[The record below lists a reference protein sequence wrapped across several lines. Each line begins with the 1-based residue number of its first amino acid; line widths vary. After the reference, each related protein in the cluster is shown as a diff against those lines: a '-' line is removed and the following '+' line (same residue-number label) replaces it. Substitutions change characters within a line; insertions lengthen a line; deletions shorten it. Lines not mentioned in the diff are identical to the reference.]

1 MRIFRLL
8 ALLALSFLPLAA
20 AHAETLL
27 NLSETRSVS
36 VRPDQITAT
45 LRAEATAGTAA
56 GVQQQVNAMM
66 TAAVARARQTQ
77 GVVVTTGGYNVWRST
92 PPAQSVP
99 PHRAASW
106 QASQTLELRGG
117 DGAAMLELVDALQQS
132 GLATAGL
139 AWGLAPETVRLA
151 RRQATELAVKALRG
165 RAEDVAALLGMR
177 FVAFKEVRL
186 DGDRSTPMPRVMAL
200 SASRAMGAA
209 PPIAE
214 AENVTVEAV
223 VEAEAVLSP
232 P

>member
-1 MRIFRLL
+1 
-8 ALLALSFLPLAA
+8 
-20 AHAETLL
+20 
-27 NLSETRSVS
+27 
-36 VRPDQITAT
+36 
-45 LRAEATAGTAA
+45 
-56 GVQQQVNAMM
+56 
-66 TAAVARARQTQ
+66 
-77 GVVVTTGGYNVWRST
+77 
-92 PPAQSVP
+92 
-99 PHRAASW
+99 
-106 QASQTLELRGG
+106 
-117 DGAAMLELVDALQQS
+117 
-132 GLATAGL
+132 
-139 AWGLAPETVRLA
+139 
-151 RRQATELAVKALRG
+151 VKALRG